1 MSMSSSLPPSKK
13 RKTSEKVGGS
23 QSETLK
29 TVVDLEKSV
38 AAALESNSSLNPLA
52 DLLHF
57 ASSTHDADVTLKAVF
72 ALYRLLT
79 LIVKNGILD
88 FTDDEDSGSRRT
100 VRAWVLARLDAF
112 ADLLCRFLQD
122 EEKTLQVSAL
132 KILFSLL
139 RQLSSIIAPNAPS
152 SSSSANLQFDVPF
165 FQKIVRALLVCP
177 PCTPMLEHKR
187 HQKQK
192 SSENSGNEIDTD
204 VRDLLLETWLNV
216 YADLRWFF
224 LREAAALLENATLV
238 ASHPYLPANALS
250 ILEKLSGIPSLSDSS
265 FRFSKE
271 QFWIEALSNKPKLS
285 KKGTST
291 QPSESE
297 SETDTDERKEN
308 PDDWRAFFED
318 PKPDSGKKSTGTGG
332 RRLYTLPI
340 HAQLHAP
347 AAHRAVFTRAWLALL
362 PLLSRGGE
370 VFLSEKGTEE
380 DQENLALVARALVVL
395 YRGVLPYLTRAVLI
409 MDWVSSCVDH
419 GGYVGLLALNALF
432 VLMREYNLDYPSF
445 YTRLYAFLD
454 KTVLHTRHRARFF
467 RLTELFLSSSHLPAT
482 LLASFIKRLARLSL
496 SAPPAG
502 IIIVI
507 PFVYNILKRH
517 PALMCMIHRVDD
529 SIGSDGDPFDEKE
542 PNPTLTNALN
552 SSLWELAAHR
562 QHYHA
567 PASTLARVFEEPFT
581 RPGFSMEDFLDHTY
595 STLFETE
602 ANRKLKREPAVLEDE
617 LERSRPMVIRT
628 EDSRDTD
635 SLVQS
640 DFAKGANFTEMR
652 GVAVAPGGLSR
663 CSTDPSAR
671 VSRNARGIRADII
684 ILKRAAVFPGEF
696 HWDGYLED
704 TEKPDSGK
712 LINWG

>member
-1 MSMSSSLPPSKK
+1 MSTLSSLPPTKK
-13 RKTSEKVGGS
+13 RKPSEKVSGQKVSG
-23 QSETLK
+23 QQNKTLK
-29 TVVDLEKSV
+29 TIVDLEKSV

-52 DLLHF
+52 DLLHI

-72 ALYRLLT
+72 ALYRLFT
-79 LIVKNGILD
+79 LIVNNGILD
-88 FTDDEDSGSRRT
+88 FSDDEDTGRRT
-100 VRAWVLARLDAF
+100 VRSWVLARLDAF
-112 ADLLCRFLQD
+112 TDLLCRFLQN
-122 EEKTLQVSAL
+122 EEKTLRVSAL

-139 RQLSSIIAPNAPS
+139 RQLSVVIAPNAPS
-152 SSSSANLQFDVPF
+152 SSSSTNLQFDVPF
-165 FQKIVRALLVCP
+165 FQKVVRALLLCP
-177 PCTPMLEHKR
+177 SCTRTLEHKR
-187 HQKQK
+187 QK
-192 SSENSGNEIDTD
+192 SLAKSGNEIDTD

-224 LREAAALLENATLV
+224 LRETAALLENATLV
-238 ASHPYLPANALS
+238 ASYPYFPANALS
-250 ILEKLSGIPSLSDSS
+250 ILEKLSGIPSLSDPN

-271 QFWIEALSNKPKLS
+271 QFWIEALGNKPKLS

-297 SETDTDERKEN
+297 SETDSDERKED

-318 PKPDSGKKSTGTGG
+318 PKPDSGKKSTGTRG

-370 VFLSEKGTEE
+370 VFFTERGTEE
-380 DQENLALVARALVVL
+380 DQESLALVARALVVL
-395 YRGVLPYLTRAVLI
+395 HRGVLPYLTRAVLI

-454 KTVLHTRHRARFF
+454 RTVLHTRHRARFF

-502 IIIVI
+502 VIIII
-507 PFVYNILKRH
+507 PFVYNILKHH

-529 SIGSDGDPFDEKE
+529 SIGSDRDPFDEKE

-567 PASTLARVFEEPFT
+567 PAATLTRIFEEPFT

-602 ANRKLKREPAVLEDE
+602 ANRRSKREPAVLEDE
-617 LERSRPMVIRT
+617 LERSRSMVIRT
-628 EDSRDTD
+628 ENIGDNE

-640 DFAKGANFTEMR
+640 DLVSSTWIFA
-652 GVAVAPGGLSR
+652 
-663 CSTDPSAR
+663 
-671 VSRNARGIRADII
+671 
-684 ILKRAAVFPGEF
+684 
-696 HWDGYLED
+696 
-704 TEKPDSGK
+704 
-712 LINWG
+712 

>member
-1 MSMSSSLPPSKK
+1 MSTLSSLPPSKK
-13 RKTSEKVGGS
+13 RKTSEKVNG
-23 QSETLK
+23 QQNKTLK
-29 TVVDLEKSV
+29 NIDDLEKSV
-38 AAALESNSSLNPLA
+38 AAALESSTSLNPLA
-52 DLLHF
+52 DLLHI
-57 ASSTHDADVTLKAVF
+57 ASSTNDADVALKAVF
-72 ALYRLLT
+72 ALYRLFT
-79 LIVKNGILD
+79 LITKSGVLILP
-88 FTDDEDSGSRRT
+88 DDEDNGRRT

-112 ADLLCRFLQD
+112 ADLLCLFLQD
-122 EEKTLQVSAL
+122 EEKTLRMSAL

-139 RQLSSIIAPNAPS
+139 RQLSSVIAPNAPS

-165 FQKIVRALLVCP
+165 FQKIVRALLLCP
-177 PCTPMLEHKR
+177 SCTRTLEHRR
-187 HQKQK
+187 HQVQK
-192 SSENSGNEIDTD
+192 SPEKPGNEIDTD

-216 YADLRWFF
+216 YIDLRWFF
-224 LREAAALLENATLV
+224 LRETALHSALLENATPV

-250 ILEKLSGIPSLSDSS
+250 ILEKLSGIPALSDSS

-271 QFWIEALSNKPKLS
+271 QFWIEALGNKPKLS

-291 QPSESE
+291 QRSESE
-297 SETDTDERKEN
+297 SETDTDEKKED

-370 VFLSEKGTEE
+370 AFLSEKGTEE

-395 YRGVLPYLTRAVLI
+395 HRGVLPYLTRAVLI

-432 VLMREYNLDYPSF
+432 ALMREYNLDYPSF

-454 KTVLHTRHRARFF
+454 RTVLHTRHRARFF

-502 IIIVI
+502 VIIVI
-507 PFVYNILKRH
+507 PFVYNILKHH

-529 SIGSDGDPFDEKE
+529 SIGSDRDPFEENE

-552 SSLWELAAHR
+552 SSLWELVAHR

-567 PASTLARVFEEPFT
+567 PVATLTRVFEEPFT

-602 ANRKLKREPAVLEDE
+602 ANRRLKREPAVLEDE
-617 LERSRPMVIRT
+617 LERSKPMVIRS
-628 EDSRDTD
+628 ENIGDTD

-640 DFAKGANFTEMR
+640 DLVSSTWIFA
-652 GVAVAPGGLSR
+652 
-663 CSTDPSAR
+663 
-671 VSRNARGIRADII
+671 
-684 ILKRAAVFPGEF
+684 
-696 HWDGYLED
+696 
-704 TEKPDSGK
+704 
-712 LINWG
+712 